1 VFCLKIIG
9 IQSKGL
15 VMSMNESSH
24 VFLCI
29 IHTTLLRVEIL
40 MLISVMGILVI
51 KRLLVIITYHLLL
64 KDELMGLVK

>member
-1 VFCLKIIG
+1 MFCLKIIG